1 MKAPISEKFTTHLKR
16 ALHHA
21 ASFAQETEYAS
32 VDPAHMIVGLIEQR
46 GSLAAEL
53 LGKAGVDLG
62 RLKKE
67 IEEKGKLQGTIT
79 LPIPPTK
86 TKQVKLSETAKRALE
101 KAAITAKKY
110 HHRYI
115 GTEHLLA
122 GILQLEDAWL
132 KEQFK
137 KYNVNLKELS
147 NQLEQ
152 ILKST
157 SHFPDITNMFEDPQT
172 GAPTK
177 TKQKNPALDFF
188 ATDLTKPE
196 FQKDIDPVIGR
207 SDEIQRL
214 IHILLRRT
222 KNNPVLI
229 GEPGVGKTA
238 IVEGLAKKIVEGD
251 VPDVLARKRIL
262 RLDLSL
268 VIAGTMYRGEFEN
281 RMKQLIEEVRADD
294 NIILFID
301 EMHTIVGAGSASGS
315 MDAANILKP
324 ALARGELRII
334 GATTL
339 DEYRKHIETDQAL
352 ERRFQPI
359 IVEEPSPE
367 ETKKILEGLK
377 TYYEKFHG
385 VTITQEAIETAVQL
399 SVRFM
404 QEKNL
409 PDKAIDLIDEAASK
423 LKIDSQEKGIVKEL
437 RRLEHELVEL
447 TIKKEKAVER
457 EEFEQA
463 LQSKEEEEKA
473 KKSLR
478 EFESK
483 NMSKMAKNVR
493 VTHKDIA
500 AVVSRITKVPLHELI
515 MKERERLLHLE
526 EELQQRIVGQDEAMH
541 IISDS
546 IRRSRVG
553 LSKTNRPIGSF
564 IFLGPSGVGKT
575 ETAKVLAQKVFE
587 DESALIRVDMSEFA
601 ESFNVSKL
609 IGAPAGYV
617 GYNEGNKLTEPVR
630 RKPYAV
636 VLFDEIEKAHPE
648 VFNLL
653 LQVLDEGYLTDA
665 TGKKVNFKNTIII
678 LTSNVGLTT
687 LNRAARMGF
696 DADTSNEKEQAEEK
710 FKELKD
716 KVLSE
721 LKDNFRPEFLNRID
735 NIVVFHPLDLVA
747 VERVAALQLE
757 DLQSRLQEQ
766 KLKVIFS
773 PAVIKTI
780 AKLAY
785 SPDQGA
791 RAIQKIIQDKIEN
804 PLAKRMLEFGSS
816 KKPSVVKLATT
827 KGDITL
833 AVK

>member
-1 MKAPISEKFTTHLKR
+1 MKSPITDKFTTHLKR

-21 ASFAQETEYAS
+21 SSFARETEYDS
-32 VDPAHMIVGLIEQR
+32 VTPAHMIVGLIEQR

-67 IEEKGKLQGTIT
+67 IEEKGKIQGTVALT
-79 LPIPPTK
+79 PTSNK
-86 TKQVKLSETAKRALE
+86 AKQLRLSRSAKHALE
-101 KAAITAKKY
+101 KGAITAKKF

-115 GTEHLLA
+115 GTEHLLS
-122 GILQLEDAWL
+122 GILQLRDLLLE
-132 KEQFK
+132 EQFK
-137 KYNVNLKELS
+137 KYGVNLKELG

-172 GAPTK
+172 PVQDK
-177 TKQKNPALDFF
+177 TKQKSAALDFF
-188 ATDLTKPE
+188 ATDLTRPD

-207 SDEIQRL
+207 TNEIQRL

-268 VIAGTMYRGEFEN
+268 IIAGTMYRGEFEN

-324 ALARGELRII
+324 ALARGEVRVI

-367 ETKKILEGLK
+367 ETKEILEGLK
-377 TYYEKFHG
+377 IYYERFHG
-385 VTITQEAIETAVQL
+385 VTITPEAIETAVQL
-399 SVRFM
+399 SVRFL
-404 QEKNL
+404 QDKHL
-409 PDKAIDLIDEAASK
+409 PDKAIDLLDEAASK

-437 RRLEHELVEL
+437 RKLEHTVEDFG
-447 TIKKEKAVER
+447 KQKERAVED
-457 EEFEQA
+457 EKFEAAIRLKQA
-463 LQSKEEEEKA
+463 EEKA
-473 KKSLR
+473 KHHLR

-483 NMSKMAKNVR
+483 YMSAVAKNVR
-493 VTHKDIA
+493 VTRKDIA
-500 AVVSRITKVPLHELI
+500 AVVSRITKVPLQELI

-526 EELQQRIVGQDEAMH
+526 NELKQRIAGQDEAIH
-541 IISDS
+541 VIADS

-553 LSKTNRPIGSF
+553 LSKTNRPMGSF

-575 ETAKVLAQKVFE
+575 ETAKVLAEKIFE
-587 DESALIRVDMSEFA
+587 DENALIRVDMSEFG

-665 TGKKVNFKNTIII
+665 TGRKVNFKNTIII
-678 LTSNVGLTT
+678 MTSNIGLTT
-687 LNRAARMGF
+687 LNRAAQIGF
-696 DADTSNEKEQAEEK
+696 DADTSTEKEKADEK
-710 FKELKD
+710 FSELKD
-716 KVLSE
+716 KVLGE
-721 LKDNFRPEFLNRID
+721 MKDTFRPEFLNRID
-735 NIVVFHPLDLVA
+735 SIVVFHPLDIAA
-747 VERVAALQLE
+747 VERVATLQLE
-757 DLQSRLQEQ
+757 DMQTRLQQQ
-766 KLKVIFS
+766 KLKMIFS
-773 PAVIKTI
+773 TAVIKAV
-780 AKLAY
+780 AKLAF

-791 RAIQKIIQDKIEN
+791 RAVQKIIQEKIEN
-804 PLAKRMLEFGSS
+804 SLAKRMLEFSGA
-816 KKPSVVKLATT
+816 KKPTLLKLGTL
-827 KGDITL
+827 KGEITL
-833 AVK
+833 ALK

>member
-1 MKAPISEKFTTHLKR
+1 MKSPITDKFTTHLKR

-21 ASFAQETEYAS
+21 SSFARDTEYDT
-32 VDPAHMIVGLIEQR
+32 VTPPHMIVGLIEQR

-67 IEEKGKLQGTIT
+67 IEEKGKLQGTIA
-79 LPIPPTK
+79 LPEGTNK
-86 TKQVKLSETAKRALE
+86 TKQLKLSAAAKQAIE
-101 KAAITAKKY
+101 KAAITAKKFK
-110 HHRYI
+110 HRYI
-115 GTEHLLA
+115 GTEHLLS
-122 GILQLEDAWL
+122 GILHLNDSWL
-132 KEQFK
+132 TEQFK
-137 KYNVNLKELS
+137 KHGVNIKNLAE
-147 NQLEQ
+147 QLEQ

-157 SHFPDITNMFEDPQT
+157 SHFPDITNMFADPQT
-172 GAPTK
+172 ATTDKERQKTGA
-177 TKQKNPALDFF
+177 LEFF
-188 ATDLTKPE
+188 ATDLTRAD

-207 SDEIQRL
+207 KDEIQRL

-281 RMKQLIEEVRADD
+281 RMKQLIEEVRADE

-301 EMHTIVGAGSASGS
+301 EIHTIVGAGSASGS

-324 ALARGELRII
+324 ALARGELRVI

-359 IVEEPSPE
+359 LVEEPGLE
-367 ETKKILEGLK
+367 ETQKILEGLK
-377 TYYEKFHG
+377 TYYERFHG
-385 VTITQEAIETAVQL
+385 VTITQEAIETAVKL
-399 SVRFM
+399 SMRFL
-404 QEKNL
+404 QDKQL
-409 PDKAIDLIDEAASK
+409 PDKAIDLLDEAASK
-423 LKIDSQEKGIVKEL
+423 LKIESQEKGIVKEL
-437 RRLEHELVEL
+437 RKLEHAVKEL
-447 TIKKEKAVER
+447 TAQKEQAVE
-457 EEFEQA
+457 EEKFEEA
-463 LQSKEEEEKA
+463 LHAKNQEEKA
-473 KKSLR
+473 KKELR
-478 EFESK
+478 EFETK
-483 NMSKMAKNVR
+483 HMARVARNVR
-493 VTHKDIA
+493 VTRKDIA

-526 EELQQRIVGQDEAMH
+526 DELKQRIAGQDEA
-541 IISDS
+541 IQLISDS

-553 LSKTNRPIGSF
+553 LAKSNRPIGSF

-575 ETAKVLAQKVFE
+575 ETAKVLAEKVFE
-587 DESALIRVDMSEFA
+587 DANALIRIDMSEFG

-678 LTSNVGLTT
+678 MTSNIGLAT
-687 LNRAARMGF
+687 LNRAAQIGF
-696 DADTSNEKEQAEEK
+696 DADTSSEKERVEEK
-710 FKELKD
+710 FDELKD
-716 KVLSE
+716 KVLGE
-721 LKDNFRPEFLNRID
+721 LKNHFRPEFLNRVD
-735 NIVVFHPLDLVA
+735 NIMVFHPLDLRT
-747 VERVAALQLE
+747 VEQVAALQLT
-757 DLQSRLQEQ
+757 DLQTRLKEQ
-766 KLKVIFS
+766 KLKLTYS
-773 PAVIKTI
+773 PAVVKAI
-780 AKLAY
+780 ARLAY

-791 RAIQKIIQDKIEN
+791 RAVQKIIQDKIESR
-804 PLAKRMLEFGSS
+804 LATEMLKFTGS
-816 KKPSVVKLATT
+816 KKATQVKLATK